1 MDEMNSILNSV
12 KKQLG
17 AEADY
22 AHFDSEIIISI
33 NAAFSRLC
41 QLGVGPDTPFKISD
55 ATAVWTDFI
64 EDGHLED
71 VKQYIYLKVKLV
83 FDPPSNSFL
92 LDSINKQIDTLE
104 WLMNSV
110 SEVGY

>member
-1 MDEMNSILNSV
+1 MDSILNTI

-17 AEADY
+17 PEVDY
-22 AHFDSEIIISI
+22 THFDSEIIINI

-41 QLGVGPDTPFKISD
+41 QLGVGPDLPFKIED
-55 ATAVWTDFI
+55 DTAVWTDFI
-64 EDGHLED
+64 DNGFLEE

-83 FDPPSNSFL
+83 FDPPTSSFL
-92 LDSINKQIDTLE
+92 LESINRQIDQLE